1 MSNRRQ
7 FITLLGGAAA
17 WPIAARAEQP
27 AMPVIGFLHQGQAK
41 QAQPFVAAFRQGLN
55 KAGYIEG
62 QNVSIEYRWAEGDY
76 DRLPQMAADLVHRKV
91 SVIATVLSVAG
102 LAAKAATS
110 TIPIVFVTGT
120 DPIREGLV
128 PALNR
133 PGGNVTGVTFF
144 VALLGAKRLGLLHD
158 VLPAAKTIGLLINPT
173 NHIVSENYLKDTQTA
188 ARTLGLQI
196 IVVPASSEH
205 EIDNGFRT
213 MAEQRIDAL
222 MISPD
227 AFLLGRQDQ
236 IVALAARH
244 AIPTMYLQR
253 ANVVAGGLMSYSGD
267 LANAH
272 RELGIYTG
280 RILKGE
286 KPADIPVA
294 QATKF
299 EFVLNLKTAKT
310 LGLTIPPAVL
320 SITDEVIE

>member
-1 MSNRRQ
+1 MRRRD
-7 FITLLGGAAA
+7 FIAGVVGSTTV
-17 WPIAARAEQP
+17 WPLAARTQQT
-27 AMPVIGFLHQGQAK
+27 MPIVEFLHQGQAK
-41 QAQPFVAAFRQGLN
+41 QAESFVAAFRQGLN

-62 QNVSIEYRWAEGDY
+62 RNVSIEYRWAEGDY

-91 SVIATVLSVAG
+91 SVIASVLSVAG

-213 MAEQRIDAL
+213 MPEQRIDAL